1 MKACVYPG
9 SFDPIT
15 KGHLD
20 IIERACNIF
29 PKVYVGVLKNP
40 SKTYLFSL
48 DTRMEMIRRATAHI
62 RGVEVVCFDG
72 LLVDLLKKLDC
83 RIIIRGLRTGADL
96 ELEQQLSVIN
106 GQLLPGVET
115 LALLSKPETYVISST
130 AVRELVE
137 FHADISAYVPRE
149 VSDMINGGIT
159 E

>member
-72 LLVDLLKKLDC
+72 KSL
-83 RIIIRGLRTGADL
+83 IAG
-96 ELEQQLSVIN
+96 
-106 GQLLPGVET
+106 
-115 LALLSKPETYVISST
+115 LLSAAFAQARIWSWSSS
-130 AVRELVE
+130 
-137 FHADISAYVPRE
+137 FQ
-149 VSDMINGGIT
+149 
-159 E
+159 